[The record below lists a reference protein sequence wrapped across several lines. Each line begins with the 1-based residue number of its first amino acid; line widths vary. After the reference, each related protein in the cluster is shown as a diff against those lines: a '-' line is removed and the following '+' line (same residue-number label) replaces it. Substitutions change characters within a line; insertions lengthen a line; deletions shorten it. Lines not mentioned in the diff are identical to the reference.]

1 MGEMSGNLL
10 PRNSE
15 EGRQACCA
23 VAAEAFT
30 CAPLGSSPSRSN
42 GLDQAQAEGRNLDG
56 TSAAIVSVSH
66 LFDPFARDHNRKVA
80 GQCRPIDIGNA
91 ANVRPANGPGPGN
104 DHKQVELAGFYLMRA
119 KFVVV

>member
-1 MGEMSGNLL
+1 
-10 PRNSE
+10 
-15 EGRQACCA
+15 
-23 VAAEAFT
+23 
-30 CAPLGSSPSRSN
+30 
-42 GLDQAQAEGRNLDG
+42 LDG
-56 TSAAIVSVSH
+56 ISAAIVSVSH

-91 ANVRPANGPGPGN
+91 ANVRPTNGSSLGN